1 MQEQTYAR
9 YALPGLLIVLVI
21 GVLAILVIAGGS
33 DDDKNDAGAK
43 TPTTATAPKTSRKTI
58 TVRPGDSPSAIAERA
73 GIPLER
79 LLQLNPRVDP
89 RALQVGDKLKLVP

>member
-33 DDDKNDAGAK
+33 DEGKNDAGAK
-43 TPTTATAPKTSRKTI
+43 ALPTATAPKSPRKTI
-58 TVRPGDSPSAIAERA
+58 TVRAGDNPSAIAERA
-73 GIPLER
+73 GIETER
-79 LLQLNPRVDP
+79 LLELNPRLDP

>member
-21 GVLAILVIAGGS
+21 GLLVILVISGGS
-33 DDDKNDAGAK
+33 GDGKGAAGAK
-43 TPTTATAPKTSRKTI
+43 SPTTATAPRTSRKTI
-58 TVRPGDSPSAIAERA
+58 TVRAGDNPSAIAERA
-73 GIPLER
+73 GIEVER
-79 LLQLNPRVDP
+79 LLDLNPRLDP

>member
-9 YALPGLLIVLVI
+9 YALPGLLIVLVA
-21 GVLAILVIAGGS
+21 GVLVVLVIIGGS
-33 DDDKNDAGAK
+33 GEGKDDAGAK
-43 TPTTATAPKTSRKTI
+43 APPTATAPKTSRKTI
-58 TVRPGDSPSAIAERA
+58 TVRAGDSPSTIAERA

-79 LLQLNPRVDP
+79 LLELNPRLDP

>member
-9 YALPGLLIVLVI
+9 YALPGLLIVLVA
-21 GVLAILVIAGGS
+21 GVLAVLVIIGGS
-33 DDDKNDAGAK
+33 GEGKDDAGAK
-43 TPTTATAPKTSRKTI
+43 APPTATAPKTSRKTI
-58 TVRPGDSPSAIAERA
+58 TVRAGDSPSTIAERA

-79 LLQLNPRVDP
+79 LLELNPRLDP

>member
-21 GVLAILVIAGGS
+21 GVLVILVISGGS
-33 DDDKNDAGAK
+33 GDGKGAAGAK
-43 TPTTATAPKTSRKTI
+43 SPTTATAPRTSRKTI
-58 TVRPGDSPSAIAERA
+58 TVRAGDNPSAIADRA
-73 GIPLER
+73 GIELER
-79 LLQLNPRVDP
+79 LLDLNPRLDP